1 MGVGMGVGEVGV
13 AMLDTPTGVACV
25 DSTVGV
31 SSTLSTSVVVGAMEV
46 LSVSEDGGT
55 TVWVELTAADGD
67 TLSGRLR
74 VVVLASEDDSTV

>member
-13 AMLDTPTGVACV
+13 AMLDTPTGVASV

-31 SSTLSTSVVVGAMEV
+31 SSALRTPVVVGAMEV
-46 LSVSEDGGT
+46 PSMSKDGGT
-55 TVWVELTAADGD
+55 TVGVELTTADGD